1 VYLRGGLAG
10 VGLACWVVSYM
21 RARRDTKPAM
31 HHERRDPH
39 HAALLL
45 NRTLKIWRSKLARD
59 PKTTYSA
66 TVGWLISGV
75 RNR

>member
-1 VYLRGGLAG
+1 
-10 VGLACWVVSYM
+10 
-21 RARRDTKPAM
+21 M